1 MYGRDTVLYQSDNA
15 SGTSLIMKVLVVSFI
30 LLVAYW
36 ACSSIDTIVVSSE
49 AESLA
54 TRLS

>member
-1 MYGRDTVLYQSDNA
+1 MLYQSENA
-15 SGTSLIMKVLVVSFI
+15 SGTSLIMKVLVVTFI

-36 ACSSIDTIVVSSE
+36 ACSSIDSIVVSSE

-54 TRLS
+54 ARLS